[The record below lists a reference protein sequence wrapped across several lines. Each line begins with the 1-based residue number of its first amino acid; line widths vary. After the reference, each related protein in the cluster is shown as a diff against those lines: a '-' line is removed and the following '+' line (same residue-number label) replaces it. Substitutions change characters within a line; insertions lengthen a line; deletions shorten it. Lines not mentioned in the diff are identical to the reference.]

1 MKSRTAT
8 AVAAGLGCAS
18 VEVAGAGFF
27 GPLGGNGAVA
37 APRSSRK
44 TPAPQTASRW
54 LGAASGSRRGARKGV
69 AYSLYAIRGGA
80 SGAWAVLEVHSVYHE
95 TFPVLAYVS

>member
-18 VEVAGAGFF
+18 IEVAGAGFF
-27 GPLGGNGAVA
+27 GPLGGSGAVA
-37 APRSSRK
+37 PAGSSRK
-44 TPAPQTASRW
+44 APAPQAASRW

-69 AYSLYAIRGGA
+69 ADSLYAIRGGA
-80 SGAWAVLEVHSVYHE
+80 SGALRGRCSKVQVKCTLRPS
-95 TFPVLAYVS
+95 